1 MMINNH
7 QNFMKIAIDEAN
19 LSGQDV
25 PVGAVLV
32 IDDIVIAKS
41 SNKREEFN
49 KPSAHA
55 EMIVIDEAAQK
66 LGTWRLNEAKLY
78 VTLEPCPMCAAL
90 ILQSKIKEVYF
101 GAYDTNY
108 GAFGSKMDM
117 QKIINSKILIK
128 GGIMEEECQKLLLEF
143 FKGKR

>member
-1 MMINNH
+1 MIEQH
-7 QNFMKIAIDEAN
+7 QNFMKIAINEAL

-32 IDDIVIAKS
+32 IGDNIISKS
-41 SNKREEFN
+41 SNKREKLN

-55 EMIVIDEAAQK
+55 EILVIDEAAQK

-78 VTLEPCPMCAAL
+78 VTLEPCPMCATL

-108 GAFGSKMDM
+108 GAFGSKLDM
-117 QKIINSKILIK
+117 QKIISSKISIK
-128 GGIMEEECQKLLLEF
+128 GGIMEEECQKLLLDF
-143 FKGKR
+143 FKDKR

>member
-1 MMINNH
+1 MNNKH
-7 QNFMKIAIDEAN
+7 KKFMKIAIDKAN
-19 LSGQDV
+19 LSGTDV

-32 IDDIVIAKS
+32 IEDVIIAQS
-41 SNKREEFN
+41 SNKREELN

-55 EMIVIDEAAQK
+55 EILVIDEAARK

-108 GAFGSKMDM
+108 GAFGSKIDM
-117 QKIINSKILIK
+117 QKIINSKISIK
-128 GGIMEEECQKLLLEF
+128 GGIMEEECQKLLLDF
-143 FKGKR
+143 FKDKR

>member
-1 MMINNH
+1 MINEH
-7 QNFMKIAIDEAN
+7 QNYMKIALEEAT

-32 IDDIVIAKS
+32 IGGEIVAKS
-41 SNKREEFN
+41 SNKREELN

-55 EMIVIDEAAQK
+55 EILVIDAAAKK
-66 LGTWRLNEAKLY
+66 LGSWRLNEAELY
-78 VTLEPCPMCAAL
+78 VTLEPCPMCATL

-108 GAFGSKMDM
+108 GAFGSKIDM
-117 QKIINSKILIK
+117 QKIINSKISIK
-128 GGIMEEECQKLLLEF
+128 GGILEEECQKLLLDF
-143 FKGKR
+143 FKDKR

>member
-1 MMINNH
+1 M
-7 QNFMKIAIDEAN
+7 QIAINEAN
-19 LSGQDV
+19 FSGEDV

-32 IDDIVIAKS
+32 MNNAIIAKS
-41 SNKREEFN
+41 SNKREELK

-55 EMIVIDEAAQK
+55 EIIVIDEAAQK
-66 LGTWRLNEAKLY
+66 LGTWRLNDSTLY
-78 VTLEPCPMCAAL
+78 VTLEPCPMCATL

-108 GAFGSKMDM
+108 GAFGSKIDM
-117 QKIINSKILIK
+117 PQIINSKISIK
-128 GGIMEEECQKLLLEF
+128 GGIMEKECQALLLDF